1 MSLDHSIY
9 SIQGQAT
16 HLIRLNGGLEEGSAK
31 LEGKTNTG
39 LMNSFNK
46 TEAAIFPMQAM
57 LHRTFPFPSYKCKLS
72 GICISEPFLK

>member
-1 MSLDHSIY
+1 MSLDHSRY

-39 LMNSFNK
+39 LKNSFNK

-57 LHRTFPFPSYKCKLS
+57 LP
-72 GICISEPFLK
+72 